1 MKTALELHNDAKQ
14 KAKTYKGSQYELL
27 SILVH
32 IDSHKIYLQFGYAS
46 LKDYCLIWLT
56 LSENDTYALCA
67 VAKTI
72 SVVPEIKSLIDKG
85 DLHLANARRI
95 VSVITPENK
104 TEWLGKAC
112 TLSQNDL
119 RREIVTQFPEEE
131 AKTRI
136 KPITKN
142 RSRLEVGISTELEAK
157 LKRVCDLLSQKEKKN
172 ISIEAALDFLTKAY
186 LDKHDPVKKAER
198 NLGSD
203 RIASPVKPGRATPAR
218 VTHSVNLR
226 DQRQCQCQYRYP
238 NQQQCQNTRWVE
250 SHHQKQVAHEGL
262 STTDNLI
269 TLCSAH
275 HKFQHSNYFLR
286 NMAVVTRE
294 KSVHRV

>member
-1 MKTALELHNDAKQ
+1 MQTALELHNEAKQ
-14 KAKTYKGSQYELL
+14 KAKIYKSSQYELL

-32 IDSHKIYLQFGYAS
+32 IDRHKIYQQFGYAT
-46 LKDYCLIWLT
+46 LKDYCMIWLT

-72 SVVPEIKSLIDKG
+72 AVVPEIKTLIDKG
-85 DLHLANARRI
+85 DLHLSNARRI

-104 TEWLGKAC
+104 KEWLGKAC

-119 RREIVTQFPEEE
+119 RREIVTQFPETET
-131 AKTRI
+131 KTRI

-157 LKRVCDLLSQKEKKN
+157 LKKVCDLLSQKEKKN

-203 RIASPVKPGRATPAR
+203 RIVSPVKPGRATSAQ

-226 DQRQCQCQYRYP
+226 DQRQFQYRYP

-250 SHHQKQVAHEGL
+250 SHHQKQVAHGGL

-269 TLCSAH
+269 TLCSVH
-275 HKFQHSNYFLR
+275 HKFQHSNCFLR
-286 NMAVVTRE
+286 NKAVGTRE
-294 KSVHRV
+294 KSVPRV

>member
-1 MKTALELHNDAKQ
+1 MKTALELHQEAKQ
-14 KAKTYKGSQYELL
+14 RAKTYRSSQYELL

-32 IDSHKIYLQFGYAS
+32 IDSHKIYQQFGYAN
-46 LKDYCLIWLT
+46 LKDYCMIWLT

-67 VAKTI
+67 VTKTI
-72 SVVPEIKSLIDKG
+72 AVVPEIKTLIDKG
-85 DLHLANARRI
+85 DLHLSNARRI

-104 TEWLGKAC
+104 KEWLGKAC

-119 RREIVTQFPEEE
+119 RREIVTQFPEQE

-136 KPITKN
+136 KPITEN

-186 LDKHDPVKKAER
+186 LDKHDPIKKAER

-203 RIASPVKPGRATPAR
+203 RNVPPVKTGRAIPSHVA
-218 VTHSVNLR
+218 HSVSLR
-226 DQRQCQCQYRYP
+226 DQRQCQYRYP
-238 NQQQCQNTRWVE
+238 NQQQCQNSRWVE
-250 SHHQKQVAHEGL
+250 SHHLKQVAHGGL

-275 HKFQHSNYFLR
+275 HKFQHSNYFLK
-286 NMAVVTRE
+286 NMAVGTRQ
-294 KSVHRV
+294 KSVPRV